1 MFFDGKKEVSVPE
14 LPDANRPAYKKKVQ
28 HSIIGADVTITGD
41 LVSSGDIKVDGRVDG
56 NITCRTLT
64 LGNQPVV
71 NSSIKADTVRIC
83 GTFNGEV
90 KAAKVVLTKDARV
103 SGDIMQEILEIEPG
117 AILEGNISRLQPDQA
132 GGQVNSQPGGQVSSQ
147 PGG

>member
-1 MFFDGKKEVSVPE
+1 MFFDGKKEESVPE

-90 KAAKVVLTKDARV
+90 KAAKVVLTKDAKV
-103 SGDIMQEILEIEPG
+103 SGDIMQETLEIEPG
-117 AILEGNISRLQPDQA
+117 AILEGNIRRIQPD
-132 GGQVNSQPGGQVSSQ
+132 QVNSQSGGQVSSQ
-147 PGG
+147 PGS

>member
-1 MFFDGKKEVSVPE
+1 MFFDGKKEVSEPE
-14 LPDANRPAYKKKVQ
+14 LPEANRSTYKKKVQ

-103 SGDIMQEILEIEPG
+103 SGDIMQETLEIEPG
-117 AILEGNISRLQPDQA
+117 AILEGNIRRIQPDQA
-132 GGQVNSQPGGQVSSQ
+132 NGQVNSQAGGQVSSQ

>member
-1 MFFDGKKEVSVPE
+1 MLFNGKDDTEPRTEPGESERATHRKQ
-14 LPDANRPAYKKKVQ
+14 VQ

-41 LVSSGDIKVDGRVDG
+41 LVSSGDIKIDGRVDG

-71 NSSIKADTVRIC
+71 NSSIDADTVRIC

-90 KAAKVVLTKDARV
+90 KASKVVLTKDARV
-103 SGDIMQEILEIEPG
+103 TGDIFQHTLEIESG
-117 AILEGNISRLQPDQA
+117 ATLEGNIRRMGAANTNGKDAS
-132 GGQVNSQPGGQVSSQ
+132 
-147 PGG
+147 